1 VNRKKSRTKKE
12 LDCKED
18 RVDDIPVTTNASIV
32 PVMKRTRDLSQ
43 GPQVALIS
51 PALELFKALEF
62 GVRFITGFM
71 LALVGTGDVHAN
83 VTLIRL
89 LRLHMIRTQQ
99 S

>member
-1 VNRKKSRTKKE
+1 MKE
-12 LDCKED
+12 IQNQEGIGLQ
-18 RVDDIPVTTNASIV
+18 RRQSGRYPVTTNASIV